1 MIFHRAKFYGEDTK
15 QRANFYLAIF
25 DDECYADF
33 YDAFFKQQADF
44 RGARFKQG
52 ASFKDAKFRQGAEFI
67 KAIFCKKDSDFS
79 DAVFRGAVDFTEATF
94 TQNVSFES
102 ARFFKTVNFW
112 QAFFKNYQPTFAQG
126 NFKSYFSS
134 HIDWQDYEFIVCTS
148 SQSIPLG
155 SAQLNNVTH
164 RIPLGTVL
172 FDPDSWD
179 ERFKKYTQISKPAR

>member
-67 KAIFCKKDSDFS
+67 KAIFCKKIQTSVTQS
-79 DAVFRGAVDFTEATF
+79 LEA
-94 TQNVSFES
+94 
-102 ARFFKTVNFW
+102 
-112 QAFFKNYQPTFAQG
+112 
-126 NFKSYFSS
+126 
-134 HIDWQDYEFIVCTS
+134 
-148 SQSIPLG
+148 L
-155 SAQLNNVTH
+155 
-164 RIPLGTVL
+164 
-172 FDPDSWD
+172 
-179 ERFKKYTQISKPAR
+179 